1 MSREPVSAPGAPAA
15 IGPYSHAVAASGLL
29 FCSGQ
34 LPLHPATG
42 EMPAAPAAEQARR
55 CLDNLAAVCA
65 AAGTTLE
72 RAVRLTIYLTD
83 LASFEQVN
91 EVYAS
96 YFGAAPP
103 ARVTVGVAS
112 LPRGAAVEIDAIV
125 ALSD

>member
-1 MSREPVSAPGAPAA
+1 
-15 IGPYSHAVAASGLL
+15 
-29 FCSGQ
+29 
-34 LPLHPATG
+34 
-42 EMPAAPAAEQARR
+42 MPAVPAAEQARR

-72 RAVRLTIYLTD
+72 QAVRLTIYLTD

-91 EVYAS
+91 QVYAS
-96 YFGAAPP
+96 YFGAGPP

-125 ALSD
+125 ALGE